1 MSSSDKWRQARRRD
15 LSASRPAEAGSSQA
29 KPGDPRVPGK
39 ERRARLKD
47 PAAAGEG
54 RHSLWPCE
62 SSTEAGEERQVG
74 RRKDGRGWP
83 DDPEPRDG
91 DGEGTRS
98 RGEESQD
105 GRVGED
111 KVWPEPEPGEGD
123 LRGDGEGT
131 RSRGEKYRSG
141 IHRRPKPAM
150 VGYWR
155 LTLEP
160 GYRDSLALSLVI
172 LESKMFVISFVDLTR
187 PGVHKVKPKVWC
199 KYSLYIT
206 NMNKFHVHQC
216 QAQIEI

>member
-29 KPGDPRVPGK
+29 KPGDPRVPCK

-54 RHSLWPCE
+54 RHSLWPGE

-111 KVWPEPEPGEGD
+111 KVWPEPD
-123 LRGDGEGT
+123 
-131 RSRGEKYRSG
+131 Y
-141 IHRRPKPAM
+141 
-150 VGYWR
+150 
-155 LTLEP
+155 
-160 GYRDSLALSLVI
+160 
-172 LESKMFVISFVDLTR
+172 KMFVISFVDLTR

-206 NMNKFHVHQC
+206 TMNKFHVHQC

>member
-160 GYRDSLALSLVI
+160 GFWEHGG
-172 LESKMFVISFVDLTR
+172 LEEV
-187 PGVHKVKPKVWC
+187 
-199 KYSLYIT
+199 
-206 NMNKFHVHQC
+206 
-216 QAQIEI
+216 